1 MSKVKIRCMLA
12 GLCAL
17 GVASGAIVTNADA
30 FPIHPAQAV
39 DAEDNSH
46 ADRQNHLRRDHFQG
60 KFLKIKSENSGLK
73 KIAAQ
78 GRKTERSSQKA
89 APRARTTKRT
99 ANPYCEYI
107 QSGEKAFRGGFAGLI
122 LSGRSFCY

>member
-1 MSKVKIRCMLA
+1 MSKVKTHCMLA

-17 GVASGAIVTNADA
+17 GVASGAIVTDADA
-30 FPIHPAQAV
+30 FPVHPAHAV

-46 ADRQNHLRRDHFQG
+46 ADRQNRLRRDHFQG
-60 KFLKIKSENSGLK
+60 KVFKIKSQNHDLRKHPRQNGKAVQSSHETSPHAK
-73 KIAAQ
+73 KA
-78 GRKTERSSQKA
+78 K
-89 APRARTTKRT
+89 RTT
-99 ANPYCEYI
+99 NPYCEYI